1 MMKKNLIYAAIVLLL
16 AVAGGVIFYLCRD
29 TDEKQLRRMLDELC
43 EIVSKS
49 SGENHAVSGFKANR
63 ADKVF
68 AQRCE
73 IKFGR
78 TLFDGTYTPTELGAS
93 IMRFKALFQHL
104 NVSYSDFVTAIG
116 SPGPDGKK
124 RAKVFFTGRC
134 SGVLKNSSSEKVD
147 EIRDLNG
154 LAVKDEKGWRIVAL
168 DIVKVLEK

>member
-1 MMKKNLIYAAIVLLL
+1 MMKKRLIFSAAVLLL
-16 AVAGGVIFYLCRD
+16 AIAGTMIFYLCRD

-78 TLFDGTYTPTELGAS
+78 SLFDGTYTPTELGAS
-93 IMRFKALFQHL
+93 IMRFKTLFQQIK
-104 NVSYSDFVTAIG
+104 VSYSDFVTAVDK
-116 SPGPDGKK
+116 SATDGKK
-124 RAKVFFTGRC
+124 YAKIFFTGRC
-134 SGVLKNSSSEKVD
+134 SGILKNNSREKVD
-147 EIRDLNG
+147 EIRDLSG
-154 LAVKDEKGWRIVAL
+154 LALKDEKGWRIIAL

>member
-78 TLFDGTYTPTELGAS
+78 TLFDGTYTPTEIGAN
-93 IMRFKALFQHL
+93 IMRFKGLFKEID
-104 NVSYSDFVTAIG
+104 VSYSELVLAI
-116 SPGPDGKK
+116 SDK
-124 RAKVFFTGRC
+124 RAKLFFTGRC
-134 SGVLKNSSSEKVD
+134 VGVPKNNPGEKTE

-154 LAVKDEKGWRIVAL
+154 LAQKGENGWRIIAL

>member
-16 AVAGGVIFYLCRD
+16 AVAGGVFFYLCRD

-78 TLFDGTYTPTELGAS
+78 TLFDGTYTPTEIGAN
-93 IMRFKALFQHL
+93 IMRFKGLFKEID
-104 NVSYSDFVTAIG
+104 VSYSELVLAI
-116 SPGPDGKK
+116 SDK
-124 RAKVFFTGRC
+124 RAKLFFTGRC
-134 SGVLKNSSSEKVD
+134 VGVPKNNPGEKIE

-154 LAVKDEKGWRIVAL
+154 LAQKGENGWRIIAL